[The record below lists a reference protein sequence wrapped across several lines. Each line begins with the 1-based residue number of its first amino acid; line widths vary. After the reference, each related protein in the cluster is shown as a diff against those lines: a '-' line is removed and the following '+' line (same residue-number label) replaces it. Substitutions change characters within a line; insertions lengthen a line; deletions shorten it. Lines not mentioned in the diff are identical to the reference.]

1 MFNLIKQLHIEGFL
15 SQGKP
20 YLASHPELGVP
31 LGVFNTYDEPN
42 HQSRVNSIKELGKDG
57 NPYSLELAKKYGIK
71 NPLPSFVKLV
81 INGETVEV
89 TDDSF
94 KDAIEDVG
102 YVDGS
107 NIEDYSSRS
116 GKGLSK
122 QVDKL
127 NKTMLRLSKERR
139 QNDLS
144 MRDTLDIMTV
154 MMSDPTEAGYTGRI
168 QEAYLDILS
177 LTDQFRK
184 DIISDIG
191 MDEGMMTGIIM
202 GIADASDEF
211 TGWALTTNDAMK
223 TLKSTA
229 SATGRAFILPEE
241 ALVQATKL
249 EKLYNMDMGAVL
261 GEFDK
266 IGIGSKE
273 ATDMTNRAVATAGRY
288 GATVSK
294 MLPTVQANIS
304 KINTYGFKNGV
315 DGLTDMVAKA
325 QVLGFEMSNV
335 LQSADKAFT
344 PEGAIEMASRL
355 QMIGG
360 AASELLDP
368 FELMYMAQNDVE
380 GLMDAITK
388 TAESAVTFNK
398 ETGEF
403 GISPAERLRLKA
415 VADAT
420 GTDYTNLADTAVK
433 AAKRTQAIGKLGGIP
448 ELSEQ
453 DKELIASMSDID
465 ASGEFLV
472 RLGTE
477 DIQFDDL
484 ADTLAE
490 HPEMIDKLRQQSEKN
505 EMNLED
511 VNKAQL
517 SVAEAMAANVS
528 QIQNFLTEM
537 AASGR
542 MGTTAQAMAEA
553 IAQSNLGTE
562 MFEGGLPGYE
572 GMDLRT
578 ALDGISGAFTTSFNA
593 IAGSTPIGEA
603 WNSSKQKFDRD
614 VIGGDAPIGGPIASG
629 GPLNALP
636 TEIVNYLES
645 TPEGRDLL
653 NQQPAGAAGGSMM
666 GGSKMIEIY
675 HKFSELV
682 ISYDGNTLKL
692 TPAQVKAVL
701 PPLFKDISAG
711 IENLQPTTPV

>member
-102 YVDGS
+102 YIDS
-107 NIEDYSSRS
+107 SSIEDYGKG
-116 GKGLSK
+116 GKGLSAG
-122 QVDKL
+122 VDRL

-139 QNDLS
+139 QNDLN
-144 MRDTLDIMTV
+144 MRETLDIMTV
-154 MMSDPTEAGYTGRI
+154 MMSDPTAEGYTGRI

-184 DIISDIG
+184 DIISDMG
-191 MDEGMMTGIIM
+191 MDQGMMTDIIM
-202 GIADASDEF
+202 GITDASDEF

-229 SATGRAFILPEE
+229 TATGRAFILPEE

-261 GEFDK
+261 AEFDK

-335 LQSADKAFT
+335 LQTADKAFT
-344 PEGAIEMASRL
+344 PEGAIEMASKL

-368 FELMYMAQNDVE
+368 FQLMYMAQNDVE
-380 GLMDAITK
+380 GLMDSLTK
-388 TAESAVTFNK
+388 TAEAAVTFNK

-448 ELSEQ
+448 QLSTA

-484 ADTLAE
+484 ADTLSE
-490 HPEMIDKLRQQSEKN
+490 HPEMIDKLRAQSEKN
-505 EMNLED
+505 EMNLEE

-517 SVAEAMAANVS
+517 TVAEAMAANVA
-528 QIQNFLTEM
+528 QIQVFLTEM

-553 IAQSNLGTE
+553 IASSNLGSE
-562 MFEGGLPGYE
+562 MFEGGLPGYN
-572 GMDLRT
+572 MDLQT
-578 ALDGISGAFTTSFNA
+578 VLDGLADATSTSFDL
-593 IAGSTPIGEA
+593 IVGSTPIGDA
-603 WNSSKQKFDRD
+603 WKSSKERFGRD
-614 VIGGDAPIGGPIASG
+614 NVGPDAPISVPGSG

-653 NQQPAGAAGGSMM
+653 NQSGVAAAAGFTPSGP
-666 GGSKMIEIY
+666 KMIEIY

-701 PPLFKDISAG
+701 PPLFRDISAG

>member
-1 MFNLIKQLHIEGFL
+1 MFNIIKQLQIEGFL

-71 NPLPSFVKLV
+71 NPIPSFVKLV

-89 TDDSF
+89 TDSSF

-102 YVDGS
+102 YIDSS
-107 NIEDYSSRS
+107 NIDDYNPSGS
-116 GKGLSK
+116 GKGLSAG
-122 QVDKL
+122 VDRL

-139 QNDLS
+139 QNDLN
-144 MRDTLDIMTV
+144 MRETLDIMTV
-154 MMSDPTEAGYTGRI
+154 MMSDPTAAGYTGRI

-184 DIISDIG
+184 DIISDMG
-191 MDEGMMTGIIM
+191 MDQGMMTDIIM
-202 GIADASDEF
+202 GITDASDEF

-229 SATGRAFILPEE
+229 TATGRAFILPEE

-261 GEFDK
+261 AEFDK

-335 LQSADKAFT
+335 LQTADKAFT
-344 PEGAIEMASRL
+344 PEGAIEMASKL

-360 AASELLDP
+360 AAGELLDP
-368 FELMYMAQNDVE
+368 FQLMYMAQNDVE
-380 GLMDAITK
+380 GLMDSLTK
-388 TAESAVTFNK
+388 TAEAAVTFNK

-448 ELSEQ
+448 QLSTA

-484 ADTLAE
+484 ANTLSE
-490 HPEMIDKLRQQSEKN
+490 HPEMIDKLRAQSEKN
-505 EMNLED
+505 EMNLEE

-517 SVAEAMAANVS
+517 TVAEAMAANVA
-528 QIQNFLTEM
+528 QIQVFLTEM

-553 IAQSNLGTE
+553 IASSNLGSE
-562 MFEGGLPGYE
+562 MFEGGLPGYN
-572 GMDLRT
+572 MDLQT
-578 ALDGISGAFTTSFNA
+578 VLDGLADATSTSFDL
-593 IAGSTPIGEA
+593 IVGSTPIGDA
-603 WNSSKQKFDRD
+603 WNSSKERYGRD
-614 VIGGDAPIGGPIASG
+614 KVGPDAPISAPGSG

-653 NQQPAGAAGGSMM
+653 NQSSVSAAGGFTP
-666 GGSKMIEIY
+666 GGPKMVEIY

-701 PPLFKDISAG
+701 PPLFRDISAG